1 MNTPNMLVL
10 LALLSSAAAS
20 CTDFAGNKCNG
31 CLATNNVCYPGMPKK
46 QCNMYPGFQFCE
58 DTPRIC
64 CEALTAECLSCS
76 EGITEEEYCAKNPDT
91 VGCPKPCCYALTAE
105 CLSCAEGIT
114 EEEYCAEHPETIGC
128 ATPLKEG
135 DVCKSGGVETGP
147 GVDRFN
153 DCPAGTSCVAESGF
167 AIGGEVTY
175 FCTATTPVP
184 EPVLCCHAV
193 IADCEACKAG
203 VSGA

>member
-64 CEALTAECLSCS
+64 C
-76 EGITEEEYCAKNPDT
+76 K
-91 VGCPKPCCYALTAE
+91 ALTAE

-114 EEEYCAEHPETIGC
+114 EEEVLREEPGH
-128 ATPLKEG
+128 
-135 DVCKSGGVETGP
+135 GGVPEA
-147 GVDRFN
+147 VLLRADR
-153 DCPAGTSCVAESGF
+153 
-167 AIGGEVTY
+167 
-175 FCTATTPVP
+175 
-184 EPVLCCHAV
+184 
-193 IADCEACKAG
+193 
-203 VSGA
+203 